1 MSQSRAKAI
10 NRVLIAIYA
19 VLAFSALGR
28 SVFELLVKFD
38 EAPLP
43 YTLSLIAALLYV
55 VLTVSMAKRW
65 RKIATALLSIEL
77 AFVLT
82 VGLLGIVAP
91 GLFPEKTVWSGF
103 GIGYGFFPLFMPVIG
118 LFYLWRER

>member
-1 MSQSRAKAI
+1 MSTTRARAI

-28 SVFELLVKFD
+28 SIFELLVKFG

-43 YTLSLIAALLYV
+43 YTLSLTAASLYV
-55 VLTVSMAKRW
+55 VLTVAMAKSW
-65 RKIATALLSIEL
+65 RKMATVLLSIEL
-77 AFVLT
+77 AFVLA
-82 VGLLGIVAP
+82 VGTLDLVSP
-91 GLFPEKTVWSGF
+91 SLFPDKTVWSGF
-103 GIGYGFFPLFMPVIG
+103 GFGYGFFPLFMPVIG